1 MLRPQNLLFT
11 NPALPPE
18 AVKTLSS
25 VTLCAGHIFGTAVEV
40 LALEQDVWYSA
51 TLLHLSQPGWVV
63 VSKAQPH
70 SHAAF
75 WIFPIHR
82 VVELRQLAGTT
93 KEVPMSQAIFC
104 GFAFF

>member
-75 WIFPIHR
+75 WIFPIELQL
-82 VVELRQLAGTT
+82 VEAAGWNN
-93 KEVPMSQAIFC
+93 EGSAHESGHFL
-104 GFAFF
+104 